1 MNYIN
6 NKDLIILGIDP
17 GSIMMGFGIIK
28 INNQKIELIK
38 IYQLSLKNDNCYI
51 TKFEK
56 IFQKTL
62 ALIDQYHPHE
72 IAIESPFLGKNIQSM
87 IKLVKAQSIA
97 IAAGV
102 YRKIPITEY
111 APKKIKIAITGNGN
125 ASKEQVSKMV
135 NHLLNHSIKEN
146 LQKQLDAIDGL
157 AAAICHYFN
166 L

>member
-1 MNYIN
+1 MNYKN

-17 GSIMMGFGIIK
+17 GTIMMGFGIIK
-28 INNQKIELIK
+28 INNQKIELIT
-38 IYQLSLKNDNCYI
+38 IYQLSLKQFTCYI
-51 TKFEK
+51 TKLEK

-62 ALIDQYHPHE
+62 SLIDQFHPHE
-72 IAIESPFLGKNIQSM
+72 IAIESPFLGKNVHSM
-87 IKLVKAQSIA
+87 IKLVQAQSIA
-97 IAAGV
+97 IAAGL

-125 ASKEQVSKMV
+125 ASKEQVFKMV
-135 NHLLNHSIKEN
+135 NHLLNDTIEN
-146 LQKQLDAIDGL
+146 ANNKLDAMDGL